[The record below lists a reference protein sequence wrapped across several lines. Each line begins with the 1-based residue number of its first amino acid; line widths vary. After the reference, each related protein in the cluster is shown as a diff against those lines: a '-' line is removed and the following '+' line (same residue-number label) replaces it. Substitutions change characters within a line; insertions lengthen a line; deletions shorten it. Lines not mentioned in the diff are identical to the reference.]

1 MKIKALVVATV
12 LLLAG
17 CDISTSSSVSS
28 SSSQVISNCKAKGYE
43 YDPENITDY
52 ELVWSEEFDYEGAPD
67 ADNWVME
74 TGGAGWGNN
83 ELQYYTSRLDNASVA
98 DGQLT
103 ITAKLEE
110 YSGRSYTS
118 ARMITRGKASWKYG
132 RFEIRAALPEGRGT
146 WPAIWMMPQYSR
158 YGGWPK
164 SGEID
169 IMEHVGYDMNNI
181 VSTVHTEDFVH
192 SLGTQKGA
200 SLRIDDVTVMHTYTL
215 DWTPE
220 EMTMRVDGTKIFTY
234 KPTNYRTC
242 PAYDIWPFDQEFFL
256 ILNIAVG
263 GNWGGV
269 QGVDDTIFPQTMQ
282 VDYIRVYQ
290 SPFITALQKTS

>member
-1 MKIKALVVATV
+1 MKLKGLLVVSV
-12 LLLAG
+12 LLIAG
-17 CDISTSSSVSS
+17 CDLSTSSSVSS
-28 SSSQVISNCKAKGYE
+28 SSSTVISNCKAKGYE
-43 YDPENITDY
+43 YDPEAIDDY

-67 ADNWVME
+67 SDNWVME

-103 ITAKLEE
+103 ITAKLED
-110 YSGRSYTS
+110 YSGRNYTS

-169 IMEHVGYDMNNI
+169 IMEHVGYDMNNV
-181 VSTVHTEDFVH
+181 VSSIHTEDFVH

-200 SLRIDDVTVMHTYTL
+200 SLRIEDVTVMHTYTL

-234 KPTNYRTC
+234 KPTNYRMC
-242 PAYDIWPFDQEFFL
+242 PGYDIWPFDQEFFL

-269 QGVDDTIFPQTMQ
+269 QGVDDTIFPQTMS